1 MEKINII
8 AMKLQLKLKIRTLIY
23 EKYMHISNKGEK
35 MEEITNLVN
44 KAKRNDYEAFCKLI
58 EIIKNDLYLIAKTRL
73 KNEEDIA
80 DVIQETIITCYNNI
94 KFLRKETSFK
104 PWTIKVLINKCNKMY
119 KNPNNINISIESNSI
134 NEYIGTTENNDEKL
148 NFEDLIKDLSADE
161 KLILTL
167 YYYSQ
172 YTTKEISKITK
183 IKENTIKSKI
193 SRAKEKIYK
202 KYGGINV

>member
-8 AMKLQLKLKIRTLIY
+8 AMKLQLKLKIKTLIY

-148 NFEDLIKDLSADE
+148 NFEDLIKDLSSDE

-167 YYYSQ
+167 YYYSR

>member
-1 MEKINII
+1 
-8 AMKLQLKLKIRTLIY
+8 MKLQLKLKIRTLIY

-94 KFLRKETSFK
+94 RFLRKETSFK
-104 PWTIKVLINKCNKMY
+104 SWTIKVLINKCNKIY

-167 YYYSQ
+167 YYYSR

>member
-1 MEKINII
+1 MNDVRNYQI
-8 AMKLQLKLKIRTLIY
+8 LKISGNKNFKRIINEIKKIDYITSASI
-23 EKYMHISNKGEK
+23 ENNKYVLHLEYSTDVI
-35 MEEITNLVN
+35 
-44 KAKRNDYEAFCKLI
+44 
-58 EIIKNDLYLIAKTRL
+58 

-134 NEYIGTTENNDEKL
+134 NEYLGTTENNDEKL
-148 NFEDLIKDLSADE
+148 NFEDLIKDLSSDE

-167 YYYSQ
+167 YYYSR

>member
-1 MEKINII
+1 MKKINII

-148 NFEDLIKDLSADE
+148 NFEDLIKDLSSDE

-167 YYYSQ
+167 YYYSR

>member
-1 MEKINII
+1 
-8 AMKLQLKLKIRTLIY
+8 MKLQLKLKIRTLIY

-58 EIIKNDLYLIAKTRL
+58 EIIKNDLYLTAKTRL

-148 NFEDLIKDLSADE
+148 NFEDLIKDLSSDE

-167 YYYSQ
+167 YYYSR

>member
-1 MEKINII
+1 MGKINII

-94 KFLRKETSFK
+94 RFLRKETSFK
-104 PWTIKVLINKCNKMY
+104 SWTIKVLINKCNKIY

-167 YYYSQ
+167 YYYSR

>member
-1 MEKINII
+1 
-8 AMKLQLKLKIRTLIY
+8 
-23 EKYMHISNKGEK
+23 

-94 KFLRKETSFK
+94 RFLRKETSFK
-104 PWTIKVLINKCNKMY
+104 SWTIKVLINKCNKIY

-167 YYYSQ
+167 YYYSR

-202 KYGGINV
+202 KYGGINVWEI

>member
-1 MEKINII
+1 MEKINIV
-8 AMKLQLKLKIRTLIY
+8 AMKLQLKLKIKTLIY

-148 NFEDLIKDLSADE
+148 NFEDLIKDLSSDE

-167 YYYSQ
+167 YYYSR

>member
-1 MEKINII
+1 MKKINII

>member
-94 KFLRKETSFK
+94 RFLRKETSFK
-104 PWTIKVLINKCNKMY
+104 PWTIKVLINKCNKIY

-134 NEYIGTTENNDEKL
+134 NEYLGTTENNDEKL
-148 NFEDLIKDLSADE
+148 NFEDLTKDLSSDE

-167 YYYSQ
+167 YYYSR

>member
-94 KFLRKETSFK
+94 RFLRKETSFK
-104 PWTIKVLINKCNKMY
+104 SWTIKVLINKCNKIY

-167 YYYSQ
+167 YYYSR

>member
-8 AMKLQLKLKIRTLIY
+8 AMKLQLKLKIKTLIY

-134 NEYIGTTENNDEKL
+134 NEYLGTTENNDEKL
-148 NFEDLIKDLSADE
+148 NFEDLIKDLSSDE

-167 YYYSQ
+167 YYYSR

>member
-8 AMKLQLKLKIRTLIY
+8 AMKLQLKLKIKTLIC

-134 NEYIGTTENNDEKL
+134 NEYLGTTENNDEKL
-148 NFEDLIKDLSADE
+148 NFEDLIKDLSSDE

-167 YYYSQ
+167 YYYSR

>member
-8 AMKLQLKLKIRTLIY
+8 AMKLQLKLKIKTLIY
-23 EKYMHISNKGEK
+23 EKYMHISNK

-94 KFLRKETSFK
+94 KSLRKETSFK

-134 NEYIGTTENNDEKL
+134 NEYLGTTENNDEKL
-148 NFEDLIKDLSADE
+148 NFEDLIKDLSSDE

-167 YYYSQ
+167 YYYSR

>member
-1 MEKINII
+1 
-8 AMKLQLKLKIRTLIY
+8 
-23 EKYMHISNKGEK
+23 

>member
-94 KFLRKETSFK
+94 RFLRKETSFK
-104 PWTIKVLINKCNKMY
+104 SWTIKVLINKCNKIY
-119 KNPNNINISIESNSI
+119 KNPNNINISIP
-134 NEYIGTTENNDEKL
+134 GLPGK
-148 NFEDLIKDLSADE
+148 
-161 KLILTL
+161 
-167 YYYSQ
+167 
-172 YTTKEISKITK
+172 
-183 IKENTIKSKI
+183 
-193 SRAKEKIYK
+193 R
-202 KYGGINV
+202 GGK

>member
-8 AMKLQLKLKIRTLIY
+8 AMKLQLKLKIKTLIY

>member
-1 MEKINII
+1 MKKINII

-23 EKYMHISNKGEK
+23 EEYMHISNKGEK

-134 NEYIGTTENNDEKL
+134 NEYLGTTENNDEKL
-148 NFEDLIKDLSADE
+148 NFEDLIKDLSSDE

-167 YYYSQ
+167 YYYSR

>member
-134 NEYIGTTENNDEKL
+134 NEYLGTTENNDEKL
-148 NFEDLIKDLSADE
+148 NFEDLIKDLSSDE

-167 YYYSQ
+167 YYYSR

>member
-1 MEKINII
+1 
-8 AMKLQLKLKIRTLIY
+8 MKLQLKLKIKTLIY